1 MRSCDTCP
9 GSSECAGDN
18 LVPVLAEIYNLFAAG
33 TADKFDILFALS
45 EQSEELFERY
55 NDQVSRICWTKAALE
70 IIADVLAGVNHP
82 EGDSKT
88 FRDVV
93 RDILGTAVRAF
104 EKFPWHVS
112 GLIGQAPD
120 LYDAISYRDQEDQF
134 ASLLSKREFVKL
146 CKDVVY
152 TD

>member
-1 MRSCDTCP
+1 LRSCDTCP
-9 GSSECAGDN
+9 GSSECADDN
-18 LVPVLAEIYNLFAAG
+18 LVPVLAEIYALFAAG

-45 EQSEELFERY
+45 DQSEELFERY

-70 IIADVLAGVNHP
+70 IIADVLAGINHQL
-82 EGDSKT
+82 DDNKAFS
-88 FRDVV
+88 DVV
-93 RDILGTAVRAF
+93 RDILDTSVRAF

-120 LYDAISYRDQEDQF
+120 LYEAISYRDRQDQF
-134 ASLLSKREFVKL
+134 TSLLSKREFVKL